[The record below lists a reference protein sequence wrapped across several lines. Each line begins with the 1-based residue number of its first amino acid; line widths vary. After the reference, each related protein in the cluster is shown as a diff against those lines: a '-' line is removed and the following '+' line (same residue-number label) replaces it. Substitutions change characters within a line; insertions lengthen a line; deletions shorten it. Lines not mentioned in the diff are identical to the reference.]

1 MFVEGK
7 LVETERVIIEAG
19 ISNLRNMNESGRQT
33 LFVSW
38 KNSKI
43 NKYFCE
49 LIIFLVIF
57 IELQIPNM
65 HLY

>member
-1 MFVEGK
+1 MSYFFAAGHCMFVEGK
-7 LVETERVIIEAG
+7 LVETQRVIIEAG

-43 NKYFCE
+43 NIYFCE
-49 LIIFLVIF
+49 LIIFIVIF
-57 IELQIPNM
+57 I
-65 HLY
+65 

>member
-43 NKYFCE
+43 NIYFCE
-49 LIIFLVIF
+49 LIIDT
-57 IELQIPNM
+57 
-65 HLY
+65 